1 MGKRLV
7 KRQHHPGWH
16 LAIAGLL
23 LVGATAFLL
32 YTPAPEP
39 INDLPVIAPLPAP
52 DPYRAANASQLADT
66 LYAGIDSALADLG
79 IWSALYSKQRQDYFD
94 RIEVGVP
101 ADLPLAEAN
110 LGISR
115 FVQQFGGQVLSA
127 SERRGQV
134 EIRGGFGEVQTT
146 IFILAPVAER
156 RRTGNIAIVI
166 DDFADDDP
174 IAAHFCAI
182 PQLLTFSILP
192 GEGQAHTL
200 VERAHANGHEVLVH
214 LPMEPKGGASPGA
227 HAILVSLGDA
237 EIRRRVRRALQN
249 VPHARG
255 INNHMGSKATADER
269 VMRLVLTELKGR
281 NLLFLDSRTT
291 ASSVAY
297 QLAVDMDIMTFK
309 RDLFIDEVADAQA
322 IREKLWELAATAAR
336 VGQAIG
342 LGHNRRETL
351 IALLAVLPQLERRGF
366 RFVPVSR
373 LLP

>member
-1 MGKRLV
+1 MSKRLV
-7 KRQHHPGWH
+7 KRQRHPGWH

-23 LVGATAFLL
+23 LVGATAFSL
-32 YTPAPEP
+32 YTPSPEP
-39 INDLPVIAPLPAP
+39 VNDLPVIAPPPAP
-52 DPYRAANASQLADT
+52 DPYRPATASQLADA

-227 HAILVSLGDA
+227 HAILVSLDDA
-237 EIRRRVRRALQN
+237 EIRGRVRRALQN

-269 VMRLVLTELKGR
+269 VMRLVLSELKDR

-309 RDLFIDEVADAQA
+309 RDLFIDEVADDQA

-336 VGQAIG
+336 SGQAIG

-351 IALLAVLPQLERRGF
+351 IALLAALPQLERRGF

>member
-1 MGKRLV
+1 MSKRLV
-7 KRQHHPGWH
+7 KRQCHPGWH
-16 LAIAGLL
+16 LAISGLV
-23 LVGATAFLL
+23 LVGAILFLI
-32 YTPAPEP
+32 YTPSEQTSA
-39 INDLPVIAPLPAP
+39 LPVIAPAPTP

-79 IWSALYSKQRQDYFD
+79 IWSALYSKRRQEYFD
-94 RIEVGVP
+94 QIEVGVP

-127 SERRGQV
+127 SERRDQV
-134 EIRGGFGEVQTT
+134 EIRCGFGEVQTT
-146 IFILAPVAER
+146 IFTLAPVAEH

-166 DDFADDDP
+166 DDFVDDDP

-182 PQLLTFSILP
+182 PQPLTFSILP
-192 GEGQAHTL
+192 RASQAHTL
-200 VERAHANGHEVLVH
+200 VERMRTNGHEVLVH
-214 LPMEPKGGASPGA
+214 LPMEPKGGVSPGVN
-227 HAILVSLGDA
+227 AILVGLDDA

-255 INNHMGSKATADER
+255 LNNHMGSKATTDER
-269 VMRLVLTELKGR
+269 VMRLVLSELKAR

-297 QLAVDMDIMTFK
+297 QLAVDMDIRAFN
-309 RDLFIDEVADAQA
+309 RDLFIDEAAEAQT
-322 IREKLWELAATAAR
+322 IRGKLWELAAIAAR
-336 VGQAIG
+336 AGQAIG
-342 LGHNRRETL
+342 VGHNRRETL
-351 IALLAVLPQLERRGF
+351 IALLAALPQLERRGF

>member
-7 KRQHHPGWH
+7 KRQRHPGWH
-16 LAIAGLL
+16 LALSGLL
-23 LVGATAFLL
+23 LASAIAFSL
-32 YTPAPEP
+32 YAPSP
-39 INDLPVIAPLPAP
+39 KRASDLPVIAPAPAP
-52 DPYRAANASQLADT
+52 IPYRAADAGQLADA

-79 IWSALYSKQRQDYFD
+79 IWSALYSKSLN

-115 FVQQFGGQVLSA
+115 FVQRLGGQVLSA

-134 EIRGGFGEVQTT
+134 EIRCGFGEVQTT
-146 IFILAPVAER
+146 TFILTPVAER

-166 DDFADDDP
+166 DDFTDDDP

-182 PQLLTFSILP
+182 PQALTFSILP
-192 GEGQAHTL
+192 GENQAHAL
-200 VERAHANGHEVLVH
+200 AEQVRANGHEILVH
-214 LPMEPKGGASPGA
+214 LPMEPQGGASPGA
-227 HAILVSLGDA
+227 NAILVGLDDA
-237 EIRRRVRRALQN
+237 EIRRRVRRALQS

-269 VMRLVLTELKGR
+269 VMRLVLSELKAR

-297 QLAVDMDIMTFK
+297 QLSVDMDIRAVN
-309 RDLFIDEVADAQA
+309 RDLFIDEIADTQV
-322 IREKLWELAATAAR
+322 IQSKLWELAAIATWS
-336 VGQAIG
+336 GQAIG
-342 LGHNRRETL
+342 VGHNRRETFL
-351 IALLAVLPQLERRGF
+351 ALLAALPQIERRGF

>member
-7 KRQHHPGWH
+7 KRQRHPGWH
-16 LAIAGLL
+16 LILSGLL

-32 YTPAPEP
+32 YTPSSEP
-39 INDLPVIAPLPAP
+39 TSDLPIIAPAPAP
-52 DPYRAANASQLADT
+52 VFYQATDADQLADT

-79 IWSALYSKQRQDYFD
+79 IRPALYSKRRQKSFD
-94 RIEVGVP
+94 RIEIGVP

-110 LGISR
+110 LGISH
-115 FVQQFGGQVLSA
+115 FVERFGGQVLSA

-134 EIRGGFGEVQTT
+134 EIRCGFGEVQTT
-146 IFILAPVAER
+146 SFILAPVAEH

-182 PQLLTFSILP
+182 PQPLTFSILP
-192 GEGQAHTL
+192 REGQTRTLAERVHT
-200 VERAHANGHEVLVH
+200 NGHEVLVH
-214 LPMEPKGGASPGA
+214 LPMEPKSGASFGVN
-227 HAILVSLGDA
+227 AILVGLNDE

-249 VPHARG
+249 VPYARG
-255 INNHMGSKATADER
+255 INNHMGSKATTDKR
-269 VMRLVLTELKGR
+269 VMGLVLAELKDR

-291 ASSVAY
+291 ASSIAY
-297 QLAVDMDIMTFK
+297 QLAVDMDLRALK
-309 RDLFIDEVADAQA
+309 RDLFIDEIADAQA
-322 IREKLWELAATAAR
+322 IQGKLWELAAIAAQS
-336 VGQAIG
+336 GQAIG

-351 IALLAVLPQLERRGF
+351 IALLAALPQLERRGF

>member
-7 KRQHHPGWH
+7 KHQRHPGWH
-16 LAIAGLL
+16 LALSGLL
-23 LVGATAFLL
+23 LVGAILFLL
-32 YTPAPEP
+32 DTPSPERAS
-39 INDLPVIAPLPAP
+39 DLPVIAPAP
-52 DPYRAANASQLADT
+52 VPVPYQATDAGQLADA
-66 LYAGIDSALADLG
+66 LYAGIDSALVGLG
-79 IWSALYSKQRQDYFD
+79 IRPALYSKSLD

-115 FVQQFGGQVLSA
+115 FIQQLGGRVFSA

-134 EIRGGFGEVQTT
+134 EIRCGFGEVQTT
-146 IFILAPVAER
+146 IFSLTPVTER

-166 DDFADDDP
+166 DDFADDP

-182 PQLLTFSILP
+182 PQALTFSILP
-192 GEGQAHTL
+192 GENQAHALAEQVRT
-200 VERAHANGHEVLVH
+200 NGHEVLVH
-214 LPMEPKGGASPGA
+214 LPMEPKGGASPGVN
-227 HAILVSLGDA
+227 AILVGLDAA
-237 EIRRRVRRALQN
+237 EIRRRVRRALQS

-269 VMRLVLTELKGR
+269 VMRLVLSELKNR
-281 NLLFLDSRTT
+281 NLLFLDSRTS

-297 QLAVDMDIMTFK
+297 QLAVDMDLRAVN
-309 RDLFIDEVADAQA
+309 RDLFIDEIADAQN
-322 IREKLWELAATAAR
+322 IRDKLWELAAIAAQS
-336 VGQAIG
+336 GQAIG
-342 LGHNRRETL
+342 VGHNRKETL
-351 IALLAVLPQLERRGF
+351 IALLAALPQLERRGF